1 MCPED
6 LFLVPRPPGIDM
18 SVLAGLRSVEI
29 APFLTWLVSR
39 QQHLGL
45 QLQFIAKVRAEGAS
59 VAFMV

>member
-1 MCPED
+1 
-6 LFLVPRPPGIDM
+6 M

-45 QLQFIAKVRAEGAS
+45 QLQFTAKVRAEGAS
-59 VAFMV
+59 VALMV